1 MVTYW
6 HINNLFNELPKEL
19 LSIPGWFIAGS
30 SATCYPYN
38 DIDIYFE
45 SEKAFQQVCDVF
57 TSMPDIYYTT
67 NLLNLIDVRPKKSGI
82 MPFSD
87 ELISVSKT
95 PIQLICKYFGTP
107 EEILSKFDINI
118 CRNAILPDKTYYQH
132 PSSLDLMYIDNIT
145 ASSAIRLNKYLNRGF
160 PIDIDR
166 YTDLVH
172 YLCTNPEQTF
182 ENFYDVPSSSPIRL
196 LYELLAITPLLKI
209 TLPILLEHGHSE
221 IIQSSPSMRG
231 LIPSDLLPLEAFHK
245 EPNAL
250 SYCHSS
256 FASQHPELF
265 I

>member
-45 SEKAFQQVCDVF
+45 SKEAFKQVYDVF
-57 TSMPDIYYTT
+57 ITMTDKYYTT
-67 NLLNLIDVRPKKSGI
+67 DLINLIDIQPKQSRI
-82 MPFSD
+82 TPFSD
-87 ELISVSKT
+87 EPISVSRT

-145 ASSAIRLNKYLNRGF
+145 ASSVIRLNKYIFRGF
-160 PIDIDR
+160 PIDIDK
-166 YTDLVH
+166 YIDLVH
-172 YLCTNPEQTF
+172 YLCTNPDQTF
-182 ENFYDVPSSSPIRL
+182 ENFYDAASSNSIRL
-196 LYELLAITPLLKI
+196 LSELLAITPLLKI
-209 TLPILLEHGHSE
+209 TLPILLENGHSE

-245 EPNAL
+245 EPNTL
-250 SYCHSS
+250 SHCHSS

>member
-45 SEKAFQQVCDVF
+45 SEKAFHQVCEVF
-57 TSMPDIYYTT
+57 ISMTDKYYTT
-67 NLLNLIDVRPKKSGI
+67 NLINLIDVQSKRLFGTEKTQV
-82 MPFSD
+82 PF
-87 ELISVSKT
+87 
-95 PIQLICKYFGTP
+95 QLICKYFGTP

-145 ASSAIRLNKYLNRGF
+145 ASSAIRINKYINRGF
-160 PIDIDR
+160 PIDIDK
-166 YTDLVH
+166 YIDLVH
-172 YLCTNPEQTF
+172 YLCTNPGQTF
-182 ENFYDVPSSSPIRL
+182 ENFYDVTSSSSIRL
-196 LYELLAITPLLKI
+196 ISELLNITPLLKI
-209 TLPILLEHGHSE
+209 TLPILLENGHSE

-245 EPNAL
+245 EPNTL

>member
-45 SEKAFQQVCDVF
+45 SKEAFKQVYDVF
-57 TSMPDIYYTT
+57 ISMTDKYYTT
-67 NLLNLIDVRPKKSGI
+67 DLVNLIDVQPKRLFGTKKTQI
-82 MPFSD
+82 PF
-87 ELISVSKT
+87 
-95 PIQLICKYFGTP
+95 QLIRKYFGTP

-145 ASSAIRLNKYLNRGF
+145 ASSAIRLHKYINRGF
-160 PIDIDR
+160 PIDTDKYI
-166 YTDLVH
+166 DLVH
-172 YLCTNPEQTF
+172 YLCTNPDQTF
-182 ENFYDVPSSSPIRL
+182 ENFYDVNSSSSIRL
-196 LYELLAITPLLKI
+196 LSELLNIIPLLKI

-245 EPNAL
+245 EPNTL
-250 SYCHSS
+250 SHCHSS
-256 FASQHPELF
+256 FTSQHPELF

>member
-45 SEKAFQQVCDVF
+45 SEEAFKQVCEVF
-57 TSMPDIYYTT
+57 TSMPGKYYTT
-67 NLLNLIDVRPKKSGI
+67 NLINLIDIQPKRLFGAEKTQV
-82 MPFSD
+82 PF
-87 ELISVSKT
+87 
-95 PIQLICKYFGTP
+95 QLICKYFGTP

-132 PSSLDLMYIDNIT
+132 PSSLDLMHIDNIT
-145 ASSAIRLNKYLNRGF
+145 ASSAIRLHKYIFRGF
-160 PIDIDR
+160 TIDIDK
-166 YTDLVH
+166 YIDLVH
-172 YLCTNPEQTF
+172 YLCTNPGQTF
-182 ENFYDVPSSSPIRL
+182 ENFYDVTSSSSIRL
-196 LYELLAITPLLKI
+196 ISELLNITPLLKI
-209 TLPILLEHGHSE
+209 TLPILLENGHSE

-245 EPNAL
+245 EPNTL
-250 SYCHSS
+250 SHCHSS